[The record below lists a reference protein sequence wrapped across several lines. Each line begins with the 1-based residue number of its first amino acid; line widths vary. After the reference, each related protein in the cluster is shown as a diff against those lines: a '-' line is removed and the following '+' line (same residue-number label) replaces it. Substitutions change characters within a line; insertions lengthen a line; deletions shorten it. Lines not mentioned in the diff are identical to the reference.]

1 MIALRF
7 SFSASGQLTT
17 ADSGPFSWLW
27 LVNRI
32 EDVSRLETGA
42 VPELFSLVLTVFLS
56 SGFLRHPFLLETA
69 CKWTS
74 IADLNG
80 LSLLCSLCS
89 PRWWHRRWACR
100 RHRRKSREHPD
111 RRLGCKRQKKN
122 KLKLW
127 SFDWSTEYFYEAAKP
142 LNFIIVQSRHSWE
155 KLRNLRNVP
164 ECWQQKWNRWKF
176 LEGIRASM
184 FQCPGGPGLLPA
196 FKMLKIEPRIPSKW
210 LIVDETENCWWLF
223 KHV

>member
-100 RHRRKSREHPD
+100 RHRQKSREQPGSS
-111 RRLGCKRQKKN
+111 RLQKAKEKQNQIVEFWLVSGIFLRSCKTSQ
-122 KLKLW
+122 
-127 SFDWSTEYFYEAAKP
+127 FYYCPITAQLAQLRKT
-142 LNFIIVQSRHSWE
+142 Q
-155 KLRNLRNVP
+155 LRNTP
-164 ECWQQKWNRWKF
+164 
-176 LEGIRASM
+176 
-184 FQCPGGPGLLPA
+184 
-196 FKMLKIEPRIPSKW
+196 PS
-210 LIVDETENCWWLF
+210 
-223 KHV
+223 